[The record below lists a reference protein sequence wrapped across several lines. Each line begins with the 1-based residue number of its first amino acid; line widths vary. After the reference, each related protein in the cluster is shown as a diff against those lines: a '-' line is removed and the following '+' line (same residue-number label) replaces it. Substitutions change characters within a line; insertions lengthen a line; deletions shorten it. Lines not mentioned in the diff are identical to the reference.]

1 MPILSPKQNEY
12 IRKANHRY
20 NLKCGAVRSGKS
32 YADVAF
38 MIPYRLRQLKDKQG
52 LNVIIGVSKN
62 TIERNVLQPM
72 REIYTSA
79 IVGNINSQNIAI
91 VCGVPVY
98 CLGAEKSSQVAKI
111 QGSSI
116 KYCYGDEIAKWNPE
130 VFAMLQSR
138 LDKEYSC
145 LDGACNPEHP
155 NHWLKQF
162 IDRPDIDI
170 YVQKYKIFD
179 NPFLPKEFID
189 NLCKEYAGTVYYGRY
204 IEGEWTL
211 AEGLIYPMYQEA
223 IESPPENYDRQGNLI
238 PPERYCL
245 SLDYGTMNAF
255 SAGLWGKYGDTWY
268 RVKEYYYSGRDTG
281 VQKTD
286 EEYSVALDKLIEPIM
301 NKRKELQGRY
311 FEKMEVIIDPSAAS
325 FITLLRKKEWYK
337 VTPADNAVLDGI
349 RDTASSMQLGKIKIS
364 PECKN
369 WIKEAQ
375 GYVWDADE
383 SEDKP
388 VKVNDHAMDDTR
400 YFVKTKRIAVH
411 KANYIPVYFR

>member
-189 NLCKEYAGTVYYGRY
+189 NLCREYAGTVYYGRY

-211 AEGLIYPMYQEA
+211 AEGLIYPMYQDA
-223 IESPPENYDRQGNLI
+223 IESPPEGS
-238 PPERYCL
+238 PSKFCL

-286 EEYSVALDKLIEPIM
+286 EEYAVALDKMIEPIM
-301 NKRKELQGRY
+301 LQRMELGGKY
-311 FEKMEVIIDPSAAS
+311 FEKMETIIDPSAAS

-400 YFVKTKRIAVH
+400 YFVKTKKIAVH
-411 KANYIPVYFR
+411 RANYIPVYMR

>member
-1 MPILSPKQNEY
+1 MW
-12 IRKANHRY
+12 A
-20 NLKCGAVRSGKS
+20 
-32 YADVAF
+32 
-38 MIPYRLRQLKDKQG
+38 
-52 LNVIIGVSKN
+52 
-62 TIERNVLQPM
+62 
-72 REIYTSA
+72 
-79 IVGNINSQNIAI
+79 
-91 VCGVPVY
+91 
-98 CLGAEKSSQVAKI
+98 
-111 QGSSI
+111 
-116 KYCYGDEIAKWNPE
+116 
-130 VFAMLQSR
+130 
-138 LDKEYSC
+138 
-145 LDGACNPEHP
+145 
-155 NHWLKQF
+155 
-162 IDRPDIDI
+162 
-170 YVQKYKIFD
+170 
-179 NPFLPKEFID
+179 
-189 NLCKEYAGTVYYGRY
+189 
-204 IEGEWTL
+204 
-211 AEGLIYPMYQEA
+211 
-223 IESPPENYDRQGNLI
+223 
-238 PPERYCL
+238 
-245 SLDYGTMNAF
+245 
-255 SAGLWGKYGDTWY
+255 KYGDVWY

-286 EEYSVALDKLIEPIM
+286 EEYAVALDKLIEPIM

-411 KANYIPVYFR
+411 KVNYIPVYFR